1 MAEIVSSRPPVPTL
15 LPIPSSD
22 TSVPSLPIPLAGYF
36 LPSHHFPSRWQDN
49 LSRPTCFPSHYP
61 RTPVPMTIVDM
72 LLPLSVPIFLPFA
85 LPTQPPKSPI
95 CTSHLRVVSQFQ
107 WKLYFIFINTICDL
121 KRFHRVIFI
130 RVSYL
135 ISRLRF
141 QNHLC
146 TQCILFTTRNILY
159 KCSYILADIFASAS
173 ASDTYLV
180 LHVPMYTAVDT
191 TRS

>member
-1 MAEIVSSRPPVPTL
+1 MGVNGTGIPIENGTGRRDGTGIPVPSHREMSPVYDLPSHPIMFFLPISVPYGRNSILPSSRPHL
-15 LPIPSSD
+15 ASHPI
-22 TSVPSLPIPLAGYF
+22 VGYF

-107 WKLYFIFINTICDL
+107 WKLYFIFINIICE
-121 KRFHRVIFI
+121 FWI
-130 RVSYL
+130 
-135 ISRLRF
+135 
-141 QNHLC
+141 
-146 TQCILFTTRNILY
+146 
-159 KCSYILADIFASAS
+159 
-173 ASDTYLV
+173 
-180 LHVPMYTAVDT
+180 
-191 TRS
+191 